1 MRTIYLDC
9 SMGAAGDMLMGTLYE
24 LLPEKDEFLRRMRAL
39 RLPGIEIAAEPA
51 VRCGIS
57 GTHMRVLVHG
67 AEEGA
72 EHAHAHDHKHAH
84 AMDFYAG

>member
-9 SMGAAGDMLMGTLYE
+9 AMGAAGDMLMGALYE

-39 RLPGIEIAAEPA
+39 GLPGIEIAAEPA

-57 GTHMRVLVHG
+57 GTHMRVLAHG

-72 EHAHAHDHKHAH
+72 AHALSLIHI
-84 AMDFYAG
+84 